1 MVHQYYIEYVL
12 INIMCLLISIIIA
25 SRVNSDVGNDLE
37 VYWYHFIISMVI
49 LFIMTDV
56 TSFILKHQV
65 IHLINGFIFKYIRC
79 IISVI
84 IAYGWFRF
92 TLVKVNRKLA
102 ETTIIKYTSFIPV
115 IITAIIVCCTD
126 DIYKL
131 TTDNHVIHGDYY
143 RLQWVIPGMYFLMI
157 VITVIEAAR
166 KTKSLTKKK
175 EYYSLLLIGLGPSLG
190 AIVSFFMDSLPVVV
204 PATLAS
210 MLMIFMNL
218 QDGRIHT
225 DVLTSLYNRRA
236 TDEYLIERLA
246 KAKMKPFIIYMI
258 DVDNFKNINDTLGHK
273 NGDLVLQ
280 IVAEAM
286 RFTTKHYDG
295 FIARWGGDEFI
306 IVLDEEKVD
315 QAENI
320 INLMNYFFKY
330 YLFQHHLSED
340 FSLSIGYKKCQQE
353 LKLAELYHQVDQE
366 MYQQKEAKK

>member
-56 TSFILKHQV
+56 TSFLLKHQV

-126 DIYKL
+126 AIYKL

-175 EYYSLLLIGLGPSLG
+175 EYYSLLLIGLGPSSG

-225 DVLTSLYNRRA
+225 DVLT
-236 TDEYLIERLA
+236 
-246 KAKMKPFIIYMI
+246 
-258 DVDNFKNINDTLGHK
+258 
-273 NGDLVLQ
+273 
-280 IVAEAM
+280 
-286 RFTTKHYDG
+286 
-295 FIARWGGDEFI
+295 
-306 IVLDEEKVD
+306 
-315 QAENI
+315 
-320 INLMNYFFKY
+320 
-330 YLFQHHLSED
+330 
-340 FSLSIGYKKCQQE
+340 
-353 LKLAELYHQVDQE
+353 
-366 MYQQKEAKK
+366 